1 MKDLPQFIVYQPN
14 AKEFHI
20 CLEAGS
26 IYYCWWAYYPPTQ
39 DNRFARKVTRLRDI
53 SPKDIARK
61 QVYDRGTYTVNK
73 GDDKVTAEKKLK
85 EGVKA
90 KSFSF
95 ILEGKKLKGRYIIR
109 KTSAG
114 TVIQKFKDKFVVEE
128 DVFGGD
134 LSRTINLMVPG
145 YDPKKVRLNY
155 VKEKNDPTRGKKAK
169 LPEPEL
175 IITDEEEIT
184 ADKKIGRTSYHFR
197 FYKSDHAP
205 DLCLIANTN
214 HEVLILEKTNNKWK
228 LLKAARGAILKR
240 EKEFIEHA
248 TALQKLLWPAFNAYE
263 LYQPV
268 QIKRIISPLK
278 K

>member
-20 CLEAGS
+20 CLEAGN
-26 IYYCWWAYYPPTQ
+26 IYYCWWSFYPPTQ

-53 SPKDIARK
+53 SPKNIPGK

-85 EGVKA
+85 AGIKS

-95 ILEGKKLKGRYIIR
+95 ILDGKKLKGRYIIR

-114 TVIQKFKDKFVVEE
+114 TLIQKFKDKFVVEE

-145 YDPKKVRLNY
+145 YDPKKVKQNY
-155 VKEKNDPTRGKKAK
+155 TKEKKDPPPRKKEK
-169 LPEPEL
+169 PPEPEL
-175 IITDEEEIT
+175 IITEEEEIT
-184 ADKKIGRTSYHFR
+184 ADKKFGKSLYHFT
-197 FYKSDHAP
+197 FYKSDDAP
-205 DLCLIANTN
+205 DLCLITNTT
-214 HEVLILEKTNNKWK
+214 HEVLVLEKTNKGWK
-228 LLKAARGAILKR
+228 LLKTVRGAVLKR

-248 TALQKLLWPAFNAYE
+248 TALQKL
-263 LYQPV
+263 Q
-268 QIKRIISPLK
+268 
-278 K
+278 

>member
-1 MKDLPQFIVYQPN
+1 MKELSQFIVYQPN

-26 IYYCWWAYYPPTQ
+26 IYYCWWSYYPPTQ

-53 SPKDIARK
+53 SPKDIPGK

-85 EGVKA
+85 KGIKA

-95 ILEGKKLKGRYIIR
+95 ILDGKKLKGRYIIR

-145 YDPKKVRLNY
+145 YDPKKVKLSYTPKKKPAR
-155 VKEKNDPTRGKKAK
+155 PGKKAK
-169 LPEPEL
+169 EPETEVPV
-175 IITDEEEIT
+175 IEEEEIT
-184 ADKKIGRTSYHFR
+184 PDKKIGKIFYHFS
-197 FYKSDHAP
+197 FYKSDDAP
-205 DLCLIANTN
+205 DLCLITNTT
-214 HEVLILEKTNNKWK
+214 HEVLVLEKNNNGWK
-228 LLKAARGAILKR
+228 LLKAMRGAVLKR
-240 EKEFIEHA
+240 EKEFIAHA
-248 TALQKLLWPAFNAYE
+248 AALQE
-263 LYQPV
+263 LQ
-268 QIKRIISPLK
+268 
-278 K
+278 